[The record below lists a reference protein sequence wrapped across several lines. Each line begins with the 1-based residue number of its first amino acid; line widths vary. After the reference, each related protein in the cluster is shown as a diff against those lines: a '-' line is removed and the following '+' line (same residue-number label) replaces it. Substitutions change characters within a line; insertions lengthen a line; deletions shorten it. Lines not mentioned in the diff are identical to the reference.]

1 MVHSPHH
8 AFGHQTLYPAVNVQ
22 AVGVK
27 LRIEKWKEA
36 KQPPS
41 RSIPTEMGNPFLRS
55 IQLRLEPLFDL
66 LFDS

>member
-22 AVGVK
+22 AVDVK
-27 LRIEKWKEA
+27 LRMEKWKEA

-41 RSIPTEMGNPFLRS
+41 RSIPTEMGIPF
-55 IQLRLEPLFDL
+55 
-66 LFDS
+66 